1 MPPSVSIFF
10 SSFLLTAAQKGRI
23 RLGNMRRS
31 PENSGMA
38 QCGGCA
44 SLCRFARSKVTHRLS
59 AGREILRILAQIYGH
74 AAAKPDVFAGRS
86 PSGKR

>member
-10 SSFLLTAAQKGRI
+10 SSFLLTAVQKGRI

-38 QCGGCA
+38 RCGGCA
-44 SLCRFARSKVTHRLS
+44 SLCRFARCKVTHRLS
-59 AGREILRILAQIYGH
+59 AGRERSRILAQIDGH
-74 AAAKPDVFAGRS
+74 AAAKPYGNAGRS
-86 PSGKR
+86 P